1 MMLVSAFCLQPV
13 FTQQSTSII
22 IPKLP
27 FSGEK
32 GKMSFLLVFHSA
44 SAIIVWQTRAPLSRT
59 LTSAQKQKDVYG
71 SR

>member
-13 FTQQSTSII
+13 FTQRSTSII

-32 GKMSFLLVFHSA
+32 GKMSFLLVFLSA
-44 SAIIVWQTRAPLSRT
+44 SAIVWRTHATPSRT